1 MNRFST
7 LFSSFVFFIIIQ
19 SVAFATTYYSKPG
32 LSNPTL
38 LTNWS
43 TNTSGT
49 GSIPLSFSGGDIF
62 IVQFGETMTS
72 PSGNFII
79 SGLNSELQVEGTLNI
94 TGTLTAAILT
104 VQQFKLMV
112 TGTLNINSGST
123 LVVNDGNG
131 SGYDLVIDGTL
142 NNLSTISPGPI
153 FYGAG
158 ASGQITGTYDHKV
171 DGDTIPTFFWDI
183 GSLCKV
189 SGIVNATNLYGL
201 NQNFYGFTYESFS
214 QLSGMGF
221 ASQLTQVAGYFDI
234 QSTGS
239 GSITLFNSNGVLTVG
254 DFNQDDG
261 VLNFSSAVGELD
273 TIIIN
278 RNGGTFTQSAGTIMK
293 FGNGGQ
299 GVFLFAEDN
308 QFGSTAGIID
318 AVGFRVKKS
327 FTTNGMSSMFSFV
340 VDNGATL
347 TIQGNGFI
355 GGSGNFILN
364 SGAKLRTGH
373 SSGIETSG
381 AIGAIQV
388 SGTRTFNTGASYEYN
403 GNIPQQTGNGLPPTV
418 SKFKINNPSG
428 VTLNNSLTITDSLW
442 LQLGQ
447 FDISNKTVTLSGSV
461 STVGSGKFLS
471 QSTGAVLYNEN
482 NNGQEII
489 ARGSQYGN
497 LTFSDFDKSL
507 PNGLLKISG
516 IFTPGLATAH
526 SVGFADSIEFNGVGA
541 QTIPA
546 FPYSNILITG
556 NRSGNVTL
564 DNTNTIIISGVFNP
578 SVTFSSG
585 SLITTGST
593 IEFNGGN
600 SQSLPPL
607 PNAVFYDNIIVNKN
621 DGGLS
626 ASGTI
631 SLTGDLDLFYGN
643 FNDNGYTIS
652 VNGDIFGSGGYH
664 TSSGGGKLLL
674 TAGSVQH
681 QIGTVNLGTLEIDDI
696 QGAITTDSLSVQN
709 LILTNG
715 NFTLNNH
722 LYINDVGTISP
733 TAGNLNANSLVT
745 FNGSGTVTGSISFDS
760 VKVYGIVD
768 LGTGSSINSAL
779 IIDGSG
785 MIVTNPPTYSI
796 GSSLV
801 YITGGILNIGQE
813 WNSTS
818 GAGYPYNVFIENST
832 TLNLGSGGTAVLHQI
847 AGNLT
852 IEPGSKISMSESG
865 YEMTAPLV
873 VSGTIFNNGTITLS
887 SLSGGNLHLSGN
899 YIHNGTLTSNGSSVS
914 FIGSSKQT
922 IEKTGG
928 GYIPFDNLII
938 ANTDSVEIPFSSP
951 TNNNLQINNS
961 LDIQSGVLKLNGT
974 AVDFSN
980 GAVLTNSG
988 GELVPSNHVIIFNGA
1003 ASITGA
1009 FQFWNVNISG
1019 AVDFGSSS
1027 SIVNE
1032 LRMYSGG
1039 SISINAPSY
1048 QSGSTL
1054 IYNSG
1059 GPFNRSLEWSST
1071 SGPGYPYHVQV
1082 SNTTLLN
1089 IGDYFG
1095 LSIPLQTAGNV
1106 TIDAASE
1113 ISMNVDGQEMWW
1125 PLTVNGNL
1133 INDGTITLAG
1143 IYNGS
1148 LDLKGNFVNNGSLI
1162 SNTRPVVF
1170 SGNSD
1175 QMITRSTAGT
1185 VYFDSLI
1192 INNPS
1197 NVVEVSNSP
1206 VVALSISKNL
1216 TLQNGLFRLNGTVTD
1231 IGANATVNA
1240 VSGNFDTLSNDIN
1253 FNGINSISGTV
1264 DFQNIKLFGSV
1275 DFGADSKLH
1284 KMMYLMGGGSVSNN
1298 PPLYLPGSTLS
1309 YHSGGT
1315 FYRGIEWSALSGP
1328 GYPYNVEI
1336 NNNTLLNFGGLD
1348 QTLPTAIEGN
1358 LVVMGGSTFSMS
1370 EDGWEMSAPLTVYGS
1385 VQNFGNILLSYL
1397 PGNDLNIQRDL
1408 FQSDAVLTT
1417 NNSIISFFGTGN
1429 STIDGI
1435 GTLDKLQLNKSSENL
1450 TLGNDLVIN
1459 DSLFLTNGKINT
1471 GSYAVE
1477 MSNGSIIARTAGHVN
1492 GNLRKYIPT
1501 SIGLLETFEIGDS
1514 IVYTPVTVAFNNISA
1529 NDFLTASTSLSGP
1542 SLTGTNINE
1551 SKNVNRFWTLSAGA
1565 VTFDSFNATFSFD
1578 PTDIDSGANTN
1589 NFTLWRHNG
1598 GSWVDLVEG
1607 TRTATS
1613 TQGIGIDG
1621 FQTFAIG
1628 QLNTFTITPT
1638 ASAGGNISPNIAT
1651 EVPSGGNLNVTI
1663 TPDAGFHGDSVLVDG
1678 ISIGV
1683 VPSYDFLNVIADHTI
1698 EAFFSIN
1705 SYSLTTNATNG
1716 SIVKTPDQPLYDHG
1730 TVVGLQAIPN
1740 YGYDFSGWSG
1750 DTTGLINP
1758 LSLTMETNKTIDA
1771 NFVYSAPA
1779 APQNLG
1785 ALAGD
1790 GAVSLHWNPNSEGD
1804 IVKYYLYAGTSIYP
1818 TVIVDSTIGGLNDTL
1833 KIISG
1838 LTNYQQ
1844 YYFRVTASDTN
1855 GYIGTYSD
1863 QIGAIPTDTTKP
1875 GVPQNLVAL
1884 AGDGGVTIHW
1894 NGNSEGDFGKYYI
1907 YIGLSPNPTTITD
1920 STTSIIDTVRTYTGL
1935 TNYQQYYFRI
1945 AAIDTSGNLSSYSDE
1960 ISVMP
1965 YDQSGL
1971 PVPSSIQII
1980 DSLQSNFTLQW
1991 SKTVGSDF
1999 RAYLIYGGTTP
2010 APEFLFDSTTNINDT
2025 LKVFSGLSVGT
2036 PYYFFVTTIDT
2047 NGNESGGTIEVSASP
2062 YVNNM
2067 IIANRYGN
2075 GTITPIDT
2083 SIVTPGNSLLYSFVP
2098 GTHYHFDSVLVDGIR
2113 NVDSLTS
2120 YTFENIISDHTIDI
2134 YFSIDTYD
2142 LNIISDH
2149 GIVSKV
2155 PDSLKYSHGM
2165 EVQVSAVPNDGYSFS
2180 IWGGD
2185 TTTINNP
2192 FTITVDTIKNITAYY
2207 ALNTYSL
2214 TTNAV
2219 NGTVIK
2225 TPDSSMY
2232 SHGMTVQLT
2241 AVPDSGY
2248 SFIGWSGDTVEL
2260 NNPITVT
2267 MYNAK
2272 NVTAN
2277 FSLNVYQ
2284 VTASVYGDGTIVP
2297 LGISNVNFGDT
2308 VHYSF
2313 LPNTGSHFDSLVV
2326 DGVKIDSS
2334 NSYTFYYVST
2344 AHSIAAYFSPNV
2356 FHHFVVEAGSGGA
2369 INTQNAGQ
2377 TFTIRT
2383 TAVDSLENIVTSFT
2397 GNVWFASTDTM
2408 MGVLG
2413 GNYSIPFTL
2422 GQQGPQVVVLYR
2434 AGINSISVF
2443 DSVSGKSGVSVPFVV
2458 NPSGLSHFEV
2468 KDTSGS
2474 DILQQVQTYP
2484 FPIKIIASDAYGNI
2498 QNDYVGT
2505 VDVSISG
2512 AVVTQGGGTTPN
2524 FSNGVLTSHLM
2535 EINSSGFFS
2544 ITVEDIGLVK
2554 SGASNFFTV
2563 VPNTY
2568 SMNSAA
2574 VNGSIS
2580 PSGST
2585 IANYAD
2591 TISYSFS
2598 PNIGY
2603 HFDSLLVD
2611 GITKNDSTFQYT
2623 FVNIT
2628 TTHTID
2634 AYFSINKYPI
2644 VSTSTG
2650 NGSMTPAGTSL
2661 VNHGDSIVFT
2671 IQAVT
2676 GHHIDSVLIDTP
2688 VLLIVRES
2696 DPIEITNKKNLH
2708 HSSSSKSK
2716 GISNAMM
2723 DSSIIVHGSGNDDT
2737 LKTYSFTNVI
2747 TDHLIDAF
2755 FSINKYTISASI
2767 VGNGSITPSG
2777 NSTVNYGDS
2786 IAYSIVP
2793 NLHNHI
2799 DSVIVDGINIGVQT
2813 SIVFN
2818 SINLDHSV
2826 TAYVSVN
2833 LNIAPLFTSALTDT
2847 AIARFDTLKYQYQ
2860 AFDPDSGKIIYSLLN
2875 PPSGATIDSTGLLT
2889 FIPAVNANGIN
2900 SFVVQAVDD
2909 SSAMAADSVTIR
2921 VNIYGDV
2928 SGNGGI
2934 TAYDA
2939 ALVLQ
2944 NSVTLLPFT
2953 PLQERIGDVSGNGS
2967 ISSLDASYLL
2977 QYAVGLI
2984 STFPGGL
2991 GKQQH
2996 SDAILS
3002 SFAFKIEKS
3011 KETDEYDLIISVTKP
3026 SHVLGIDLELGF
3038 DSALVMPR
3046 LFSKTSMTDSM
3057 TISSKFFTERV
3068 KLAMAG
3074 IYPLNNVGEVIKFTF
3089 KLKDQNYPKN
3099 ALLFTMKKFVLNET
3113 DHTSEIG
3120 SITLNVR
3127 DLAQLPTVYKL
3138 EQNFPNPFNP
3148 STTINYQL
3156 PYESTV
3162 KINIYN
3168 LLGQEVKTLI
3178 AETQSAG
3185 YYSQVWNG
3193 NDNTHRKISSGVYIY
3208 RIEAVGPQNK
3218 RFIEVKKMVMIK

>member
-7 LFSSFVFFIIIQ
+7 LFTSFIFII
-19 SVAFATTYYSKPG
+19 VFHNAAFATTYYSKFG
-32 LSNPTL
+32 QSNPTSI
-38 LTNWS
+38 TSWS
-43 TNTSGT
+43 SNSDGSGT
-49 GSIPLSFSGGDIF
+49 VPPNFSSGDIF
-62 IVQFGETMTS
+62 IIQFGHTMTS

-79 SGLNSELQVEGTLNI
+79 SGSNSELQVEGTLNI
-94 TGTLTAAILT
+94 TGSVTAAILT
-104 VQQFKLMV
+104 VQQFKLTV
-112 TGTLNINSGST
+112 TGTLNITSGST
-123 LVVNDGNG
+123 LIVNNGNT

-142 NNLSTISPGPI
+142 NNLSTISYGPI
-153 FYGAG
+153 IYGAG
-158 ASGQITGTYDHKV
+158 ATSQITGTYDHKV
-171 DGDTIPTFFWDI
+171 DGDTIPTLFWDV
-183 GSLCKV
+183 GSVCKV

-214 QLSGMGF
+214 QVSGMGF

-239 GSITLFNSNGVLTVG
+239 GSITLFNSNGVLSVG

-261 VLNFSSAVGELD
+261 VLNFSNAVGELD

-293 FGNGGQ
+293 FGNGGH
-299 GVFLFAEDN
+299 GTFLFAEDN
-308 QFGSTAGIID
+308 QFGSTAGTID
-318 AVGFRVKKS
+318 MVGFRVKKS
-327 FTTNGMSSMFSFV
+327 LTTNGITSMFSFV
-340 VDNGATL
+340 VDSGATL
-347 TIQGNGFI
+347 SIQGNGFI
-355 GGSGNFILN
+355 GGSGSFILN

-373 SSGIETSG
+373 NSGIDTTG

-388 SGTRTFNTGASYEYN
+388 SGTRTFSSGASYEYN
-403 GNIPQQTGNGLPPTV
+403 GNTPQQTGSGLPSTV
-418 SKFKINNPSG
+418 NKFVINNPSG
-428 VTLNNSLTITDSLW
+428 VTLNNSLTITDSLR
-442 LQLGQ
+442 LHLGQ
-447 FDISNKTVTLSGSV
+447 FDISNKTVTISGSV

-471 QSTGAVLYNEN
+471 LSTGTVLYNEN
-482 NNGQEII
+482 NNGQDIV

-497 LTFSDFDKSL
+497 LTFSNFDKSL

-516 IFTPGLATAH
+516 NFTPGSATAH
-526 SVGFADSIEFNGVGA
+526 SIGFADSIEFNGVGA

-564 DNTNTIIISGVFNP
+564 DNTNTIVISGVFNP

-585 SLITTGST
+585 GLIVTGTT
-593 IEFNGGN
+593 IEFSGGN

-607 PNAVFYDNIIVNKN
+607 PNAVPYNNIIVNKN

-626 ASGTI
+626 ASGSI

-652 VNGDIFGSGGYH
+652 VNGNIYGSGGYH
-664 TSSGGGKLLL
+664 TSSSGGKLLL
-674 TAGSVQH
+674 TAGSGQH
-681 QIGTVNLGTLEIDDI
+681 QIGAVNLGALEIDDL
-696 QGAITTDSLSVQN
+696 QGAVTIDSLSVQD
-709 LILTNG
+709 LILTDG
-715 NFTLNNH
+715 IFTLNNH
-722 LYINDVGTISP
+722 LYINDIGTIS
-733 TAGNLNANSLVT
+733 TIAGNMNANSLVT
-745 FNGSGTVTGSISFDS
+745 FNGSGTVTGSVSFDS
-760 VKVYGIVD
+760 VRIYGIVD
-768 LGTGSSINSAL
+768 LGSGSSINSAL
-779 IIDGSG
+779 IIDGVG
-785 MIVTNPPTYSI
+785 MIITNPPTYSI
-796 GSSLV
+796 GSSLI
-801 YITGGILNIGQE
+801 YFTGAIFNRGLE
-813 WNSTS
+813 WSSTS
-818 GAGYPYNVFIENST
+818 GAGYPYNVLIGNTT
-832 TLNLGSGGTAVLHQI
+832 TLNLGFGGTAVLRQI
-847 AGNLT
+847 AGDLT
-852 IEPGSKISMSESG
+852 IDLGAKISLSESG
-865 YEMTAPLV
+865 YQMTAPLV
-873 VSGTIFNNGTITLS
+873 VKGNIINNGTIILS
-887 SLSGGNLHLSGN
+887 ALNGGDLQLEGN
-899 YIHNGTLTSNGSSVS
+899 YIHNGTLTSNSSSVS
-914 FIGSSKQT
+914 FIGLSKQT
-922 IEKTGG
+922 IEKPGG

-938 ANTDSVEIPFSSP
+938 ANSDSVEIPFSSP
-951 TNNNLQINNS
+951 TNNNIQINNS

-974 AVDFSN
+974 AVDFAN
-980 GAVLTNSG
+980 GAVLTNSV
-988 GELVPSNHVIIFNGA
+988 GELVPTNHVFSFNGA
-1003 ASITGA
+1003 SSITGT
-1009 FQFWNVNISG
+1009 FQFWNVNVSG
-1019 AVDFGSSS
+1019 AVNFGSAS

-1032 LRMYSGG
+1032 LKMNSGG
-1039 SISINAPSY
+1039 SISVNAPSY

-1059 GPFNRSLEWSST
+1059 GSFNRGLEWSST
-1071 SGPGYPYHVQV
+1071 SGPGYPFHVQV
-1082 SNTTLLN
+1082 SNTTVLN

-1133 INDGTITLAG
+1133 TNDGTITLAG

-1148 LDLKGNFVNNGSLI
+1148 LNLKGNFINNGTLV
-1162 SNTRPVVF
+1162 SNTRPVIF
-1170 SGNSD
+1170 SGNTD
-1175 QMITRSTAGT
+1175 QLITRSTAGT
-1185 VYFDSLI
+1185 VYFDTLI

-1197 NVVEVSNSP
+1197 NVVEVTSTP
-1206 VVALSISKNL
+1206 VVALSINKNL
-1216 TLQNGLFRLNGTVTD
+1216 TLQNGLLRLNGTVTD
-1231 IGANATVNA
+1231 FSANATITS

-1253 FNGINSISGTV
+1253 FNGFNTISGIV

-1284 KMMYLMGGGSVSNN
+1284 KMMYLMSGGSVSTN
-1298 PPLYLPGSTLS
+1298 PPIYLPGSTLS

-1315 FYRGIEWSALSGP
+1315 FYRGLELSALSGP

-1358 LVVMGGSTFSMS
+1358 LVVMGGSTLSMS
-1370 EDGWEMSAPLTVYGS
+1370 EDGWEMSAPLTVNGS
-1385 VQNFGNILLSYL
+1385 VQNYGNIVLSYL
-1397 PGNDLNIQRDL
+1397 SGNDLNIQRDL

-1435 GTLDKLQLNKSSENL
+1435 GTLDKLLLNKSSDNL

-1459 DSLFLTNGKINT
+1459 DSLFLTNGNINT

-1477 MSNGSIIARTAGHVN
+1477 MSNGSIVARTAGHVN

-1501 SIGLLETFEIGDS
+1501 SAGILETFEIGDS
-1514 IVYTPVTVAFNNISA
+1514 IVYSPVTVAFNNISA

-1565 VTFDSFNATFSFD
+1565 VTFDAFNATFTFD

-1598 GSWVDLVEG
+1598 GSWIDIVEG

-1621 FQTFAIG
+1621 FQTFAVG
-1628 QLNTFTITPT
+1628 QLNTFTITPS

-1663 TPDAGFHGDSVLVDG
+1663 TADAGFHIDSVLVDG

-1683 VPSYDFLNVIADHTI
+1683 VTSYDFINVIAAHTI
-1698 EAFFSIN
+1698 DAFFSIN
-1705 SYSLTTNATNG
+1705 TYSLTTNAING
-1716 SIVKTPDQPLYDHG
+1716 TIIKTPDQPLYDHG
-1730 TVVGLQAIPN
+1730 TVVDLQAIPN
-1740 YGYDFSGWSG
+1740 YGYDFTGWSG
-1750 DTTGLINP
+1750 DTTGIVNP

-1779 APQNLG
+1779 APQNLV
-1785 ALAGD
+1785 ALSGD

-1833 KIISG
+1833 KILGG

-1844 YYFRVTASDTN
+1844 YYFRVTAVDTN
-1855 GYIGTYSD
+1855 GYIGIYSD
-1863 QIGAIPTDTTKP
+1863 QVGSIPTDTTKP
-1875 GVPQNLVAL
+1875 VIPQNLVAV
-1884 AGDGGVTIHW
+1884 AGDGEATIHW
-1894 NGNSEGDFGKYYI
+1894 NANSEGDFEKYYI
-1907 YIGLSPNPTTITD
+1907 YSGLSPNPTTITD
-1920 STTSIIDTVRTYTGL
+1920 SITSIIDTIRTYTGL

-1945 AAIDTSGNLSSYSDE
+1945 AAMDTSGNLSSYSNE

-1965 YDQSGL
+1965 YDQTGL

-1999 RAYLIYGGTTP
+1999 RAYLIYGGTSP

-2025 LKVFSGLSVGT
+2025 LKVFSGLNVGT
-2036 PYYFFVTTIDT
+2036 PYYFFVTAIDT

-2062 YVNNM
+2062 YLNKM
-2067 IIANRYGN
+2067 IIAKTFGN
-2075 GTITPIDT
+2075 GTISPIDT
-2083 SIVTPGNSLLYSFVP
+2083 SIVTPGNSLSYTYFA

-2113 NVDSLTS
+2113 NIDSLTS
-2120 YTFENIISDHTIDI
+2120 YTFENIISDHTIDV
-2134 YFSIDTYD
+2134 YFSIDAFN
-2142 LNIISDH
+2142 LNIISAQ

-2155 PDSLKYSHGM
+2155 PDSLQYSHGM
-2165 EVQVSAVPNDGYSFS
+2165 EVQLTAVPNAGYSFS

-2185 TTTINNP
+2185 TTTTNNP
-2192 FTITVDTIKNITAYY
+2192 FTITVDTIKNITAFY

-2219 NGTVIK
+2219 NGTVLR

-2232 SHGMTVQLT
+2232 SHGIPIQLT

-2267 MYNAK
+2267 MYNDK
-2272 NVTAN
+2272 NITAN

-2284 VTASVYGDGTIVP
+2284 VTASVFGDGTIVP
-2297 LGISNVNFGDT
+2297 PGISNVNFGDT

-2313 LPNTGSHFDSLVV
+2313 LPNTGSHFDSVLV
-2326 DGVKIDSS
+2326 DGLKIDSL
-2334 NSYTFYYVST
+2334 NSYTFMYVTT
-2344 AHSIAAYFSPNV
+2344 AHTITAYFSPNI
-2356 FHHFVVEAGSGGA
+2356 FHHFIVEAGSGGA
-2369 INTQNAGQ
+2369 ITPQNAGQ
-2377 TFTIRT
+2377 TFSIRT
-2383 TAVDSLENIVTSFT
+2383 TAVDSLDNIVTSFT
-2397 GNVWFASTDTM
+2397 GNVWFSSTDTM

-2413 GNYSIPFTL
+2413 GNYSTPFTA
-2422 GQQGPQVVVLYR
+2422 GQHGPQIIVLYG
-2434 AGINSISVF
+2434 AGNNTISVI
-2443 DSVSGKSGVSVPFVV
+2443 DSLSGKIGTSSPFVV
-2458 NPSGLSHFEV
+2458 NPSGLSHFVV
-2468 KDTSGS
+2468 KDTFDL
-2474 DILQQVQTYP
+2474 DILQQVQAFP
-2484 FPIKIIASDAYGNI
+2484 FPIKIIASDAYGNV
-2498 QNDYVGT
+2498 QSDYVGT
-2505 VDVSISG
+2505 VDVSVSG
-2512 AVVTQGGGTTPN
+2512 AVVSQGGGITPN
-2524 FSNGVLTSHLM
+2524 FNNGVLASHIM

-2580 PSGST
+2580 PAGSN
-2585 IANYAD
+2585 IANYGD
-2591 TISYSFS
+2591 TVSYSFS

-2611 GITKNDSTFQYT
+2611 GIAMNDSSSQYT
-2623 FVNIT
+2623 FLNIT
-2628 TTHTID
+2628 ATHTID
-2634 AYFSINKYPI
+2634 AYFSVNKYPI
-2644 VSTSTG
+2644 VSTATG
-2650 NGSMTPAGTSL
+2650 NGSINPAGTSL
-2661 VNHGDSIVFT
+2661 VNHGDSIVYT
-2671 IQAVT
+2671 IQAVI

-2688 VLLIVRES
+2688 VLLIARES
-2696 DPIEITNKKNLH
+2696 DAIEISHKKNIGGV
-2708 HSSSSKSK
+2708 STSKSK
-2716 GISNAMM
+2716 GISNVMM

-2737 LKTYSFTNVI
+2737 LRTYSFTNVN

-2755 FSINKYTISASI
+2755 FSINKYTISANI
-2767 VGNGSITPSG
+2767 VGNGVITPPG

-2786 IAYSIVP
+2786 IIYSINP

-2813 SIVFN
+2813 SFAFN
-2818 SINLDHSV
+2818 NIILNHSIS
-2826 TAYVSVN
+2826 AYVSVN
-2833 LNIAPLFTSALTDT
+2833 LNIAPLFTSVLADT
-2847 AIARFDTLKYQYQ
+2847 AIARFDTLKFQYQ
-2860 AFDPDSGKIIYSLLN
+2860 ATDPDSGTIVYTLVN
-2875 PPSGATIDSTGLLT
+2875 PPTGASIDSTGLLT

-2900 SFVVQAVDD
+2900 SFIVQAVDD
-2909 SSAMAADSVTIR
+2909 SAAAATDSVTIR

-2944 NSVTLLPFT
+2944 NSVLLIPFT
-2953 PLQERIGDVSGNGS
+2953 PLQVRIGDVSGNGN

-2977 QYAVGLI
+2977 QYSVGLI

-2991 GKQQH
+2991 GKQQQ
-2996 SDAILS
+2996 SEAILS
-3002 SFAFKIEKS
+3002 SFAFKVEKS
-3011 KETDEYDLIISVTKP
+3011 KEADEYDLIISVTKP
-3026 SHVLGIDLELGF
+3026 SHVYGIDLELGF
-3038 DSALVMPR
+3038 DSALVIPKV
-3046 LFSKTSMTDSM
+3046 FSKTSLTDSM
-3057 TISSKFFTERV
+3057 TIASNLFAEKV

-3074 IYPLNNVGEVIKFTF
+3074 IYPLNDVGDVIKFTF

-3120 SITLNVR
+3120 GITLNVR

-3156 PYESTV
+3156 PYESSV
-3162 KINIYN
+3162 KIVIYN

-3193 NDNTHRKISSGVYIY
+3193 NDNTSRKISSGVYIY

-3218 RFIEVKKMVMIK
+3218 RFIEVKKMVLIK